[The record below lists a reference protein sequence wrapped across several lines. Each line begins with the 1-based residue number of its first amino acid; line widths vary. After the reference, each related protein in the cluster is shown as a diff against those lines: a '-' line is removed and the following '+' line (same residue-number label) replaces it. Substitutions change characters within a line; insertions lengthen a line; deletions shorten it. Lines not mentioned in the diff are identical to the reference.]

1 MLPLALGYIVAVA
14 TTNGKKLDAQNGSD
28 EEGDGDESLTKD
40 MVEAEEVTLDGN
52 GVGEEE

>member
-1 MLPLALGYIVAVA
+1 MAVA